1 MTKAP
6 FSLRGLLRSTL
17 VRTGLVIWVVGC
29 GPLLAVLVIG
39 ALVGN
44 NPNPMPLGII
54 TMFAAPAGFF
64 CIALGT
70 FLYFIKGGDSESHT
84 DI

>member
-1 MTKAP
+1 MTEAP

-29 GPLLAVLVIG
+29 GPLIAVLAIG
-39 ALVGN
+39 ALAGN
-44 NPNPMPLGII
+44 SPNPMPLGII
-54 TMFAAPAGFF
+54 AMFASPAGSF
-64 CIALGT
+64 CIVVGT

-84 DI
+84 DT